1 MVKVEWRGD
10 ALTARARS
18 AALEVARQTAEII
31 KGESVNRAPLEY
43 GTLRGSATVNSI
55 ENGSEISYNTPYALV
70 MHEDESYTPSHAGTG
85 PNYLRGPLLEA
96 EEQYHKDVANAM
108 KAIFG

>member
-1 MVKVEWRGD
+1 MVKVEWHGD
-10 ALTARARS
+10 ALNAKARS

-43 GTLRGSATVNSI
+43 GTLRGSATVNDI
-55 ENGSEISYNTPYALV
+55 QGGSEISFNTPYALV
-70 MHEDESYTPSHAGTG
+70 MHESESYTPSHAGTG
-85 PNYLRGPLLEA
+85 PNFLRGPLLEG
-96 EEQYHKDVANAM
+96 EDGYHKAIAAAM